1 MDYSLLLG
9 IHNLD
14 KSRYNKTMEDYY
26 NSKLDELSVEIE
38 RRNSVLIHDN
48 NEEND
53 GDQSPTNLSTFYTN
67 IPQQRR
73 SFLHQKSSVYSQ
85 SFFNMY
91 IYLFITDLISSV
103 KLTVFGVNSVE
114 MRFRREVVEANV
126 FFSTSVLSISC
137 RAIRLT
143 RRLNIHLNHSL
154 PIV

>member
-48 NEEND
+48 NDEND
-53 GDQSPTNLSTFYTN
+53 GDQSPTNLSTFYAN

-91 IYLFITDLISSV
+91 IYL
-103 KLTVFGVNSVE
+103 
-114 MRFRREVVEANV
+114 
-126 FFSTSVLSISC
+126 
-137 RAIRLT
+137 
-143 RRLNIHLNHSL
+143 
-154 PIV
+154 

>member
-48 NEEND
+48 NDEND

-91 IYLFITDLISSV
+91 IFKTVLISIV
-103 KLTVFGVNSVE
+103 KQTIIGVNSVE
-114 MRFRREVVEANV
+114 TRFRREVVEANV
-126 FFSTSVLSISC
+126 FFSTLVLSISC

>member
-48 NEEND
+48 NDEND

-91 IYLFITDLISSV
+91 IFKTVLISFV
-103 KLTVFGVNSVE
+103 KLTIFGVNSVE

-126 FFSTSVLSISC
+126 FFSTLVLSISC
-137 RAIRLT
+137 RAIR
-143 RRLNIHLNHSL
+143 
-154 PIV
+154 